1 MILNLLFD
9 LKNLYQSFAEF
20 SGTIKEYLARLYPQF
35 SDEIEKIFDRLKKSV
50 DNIISLFEG
59 TLTPQRS
66 EDFYKEF
73 PFVNYRWGKK
83 ISDKMPVQNYW
94 RYVLNVVR
102 EDKPELT
109 ENHLSK
115 IFSYS
120 DINFFFFPKLGIA
133 VPVSIY
139 VYLDDYPEFT
149 TQI

>member
-20 SGTIKEYLARLYPQF
+20 SGTIKEYLAKLYPQF
-35 SDEIEKIFDRLKKSV
+35 SFEIQKIFDRLKKSI
-50 DNIISLFEG
+50 DNIISLLEG

-73 PFVNYRWGKK
+73 PFVNYRWGVK
-83 ISDKMPVQNYW
+83 ISDKMPIQQYW

-102 EDKPELT
+102 ADQKELNET
-109 ENHLSK
+109 QVGK
-115 IFSYS
+115 IFLYS
-120 DINFFFFPKLGIA
+120 DINFFYFPNLDIA